1 MDFHNIQQRG
11 MEVEK
16 TAILSVE
23 LLGKVVN
30 QLLSISCHI
39 LC

>member
-1 MDFHNIQQRG
+1 MAIERI
-11 MEVEK
+11 
-16 TAILSVE
+16 AILSME
-23 LLGKVVN
+23 MPGKVVN